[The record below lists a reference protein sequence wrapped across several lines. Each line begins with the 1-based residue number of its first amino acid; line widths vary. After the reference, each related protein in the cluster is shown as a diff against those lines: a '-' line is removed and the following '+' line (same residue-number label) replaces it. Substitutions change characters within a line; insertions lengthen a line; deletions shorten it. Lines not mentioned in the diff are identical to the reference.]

1 MRLFVEEKVGGS
13 TPLSRPKDKYMA
25 NMNNKNIKLAIQKG
39 GRLTDD
45 TLEFLRKAGLEFE
58 SYTQKLFS
66 TCRNF
71 PLEIVYV
78 RDDDIPDYVASGSVD
93 IGILGQNLL
102 YEERPANVKKLL
114 NLRYGFC
121 ALTLAVPKEST
132 VQSLEDLSGKT
143 IATTYPNSTKDF
155 FKKNNIKV
163 ETIKISGSVE
173 IAPALGVG
181 QAIADLTSTG
191 STLILNDLRPLA
203 RIYESE
209 AVLIA
214 NAKSAAQEGKR
225 DLLDKLLTRF
235 KGVLSAQNYKYVMMN
250 APAEILPK
258 LKKITPGLKSPT
270 ISPLAKDGWLSVQ
283 TVIKEDTFWETI
295 EKLKG
300 VGASG
305 IIVLP
310 IEKMIL

>member
-1 MRLFVEEKVGGS
+1 MEEKVGGS
-13 TPLSRPKDKYMA
+13 TPLSRPKEKYMA

-45 TLEFLRKAGLEFE
+45 TLDFLRKAGLEFE

-66 TCRNF
+66 ACRNF

-225 DLLDKLLTRF
+225 DLLNKLLTRF

-295 EKLKG
+295 ERLKSA
-300 VGASG
+300 GASG

>member
-1 MRLFVEEKVGGS
+1 MEEKVGGS
-13 TPLSRPKDKYMA
+13 TPLSRPKEKYMA

-45 TLEFLRKAGLEFE
+45 TLDFLRKAGLEFE

-93 IGILGQNLL
+93 IGIFGQNLL

-214 NAKSAAQEGKR
+214 NAKSAEQEGKR
-225 DLLDKLLTRF
+225 VLLDKILTRF

-258 LKKITPGLKSPT
+258 LKKITPELKSPT
-270 ISPLAKDGWLSVQ
+270 ISPLAKEGWLSVQ

-295 EKLKG
+295 EKLKN

>member
-1 MRLFVEEKVGGS
+1 MEEKVGGS

-45 TLEFLRKAGLEFE
+45 TLDFLRKAGLEFE

-270 ISPLAKDGWLSVQ
+270 ISPLAKEGWLSVQ

-295 EKLKG
+295 EKLKN

>member
-1 MRLFVEEKVGGS
+1 
-13 TPLSRPKDKYMA
+13 
-25 NMNNKNIKLAIQKG
+25 MNNKNIKLAIQKG

-45 TLEFLRKAGLEFE
+45 TLDFLRKAGLEFE

-102 YEERPANVKKLL
+102 YEERLANVKKLL

-214 NAKSAAQEGKR
+214 NANSARQEGKR
-225 DLLDKLLTRF
+225 DLLDKLLIRF

-270 ISPLAKDGWLSVQ
+270 ISSLAKEGWISVQ

-295 EKLKG
+295 EKLKS
-300 VGASG
+300 VGATG

>member
-1 MRLFVEEKVGGS
+1 MEEKVGGS

-45 TLEFLRKAGLEFE
+45 TLDFLRKAGLEFE

-66 TCRNF
+66 SCRNF

-102 YEERPANVKKLL
+102 YEERPDNVKKLL

-121 ALTLAVPKEST
+121 ALTLAVPKESI

-270 ISPLAKDGWLSVQ
+270 ISPLAKEGWLSVQ

-295 EKLKG
+295 EKLKN

>member
-1 MRLFVEEKVGGS
+1 MEEKVGGS
-13 TPLSRPKDKYMA
+13 TPLSRPKEKYMA

-45 TLEFLRKAGLEFE
+45 TLDFLRKAGLEFE

-102 YEERPANVKKLL
+102 YEERPSNVKKLL

-214 NAKSAAQEGKR
+214 NANSARQEGKR
-225 DLLDKLLTRF
+225 DLLDKLLIRF

-270 ISPLAKDGWLSVQ
+270 ISSLAKEGWISVQ

-295 EKLKG
+295 EKLKS
-300 VGASG
+300 VGATG

>member
-1 MRLFVEEKVGGS
+1 MEEKVGGS

-45 TLEFLRKAGLEFE
+45 TLDFLRKAGLEFE

-132 VQSLEDLSGKT
+132 VQSLEDLNGKT

-191 STLILNDLRPLA
+191 STLILNDLRPLV

-214 NAKSAAQEGKR
+214 NANSATQEGKR

-270 ISPLAKDGWLSVQ
+270 ISPLAKEGWLSVQ

-295 EKLKG
+295 EKLKN